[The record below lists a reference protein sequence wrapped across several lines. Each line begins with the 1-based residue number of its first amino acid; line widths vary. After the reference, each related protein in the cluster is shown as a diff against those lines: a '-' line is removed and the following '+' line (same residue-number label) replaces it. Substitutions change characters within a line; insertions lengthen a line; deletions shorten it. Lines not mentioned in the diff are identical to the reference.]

1 MKASYLSHLFTTILL
16 LSPLSTFALSI
27 NEIANQQSEQILREQ
42 QQQLKLQERKR
53 NLDELER
60 SLFIINPPVPQ
71 EKPSAE
77 TAPSVCFNI
86 IDIELQGADNL
97 LGVEKEALVKPYLN
111 RCLTA
116 KDIDQL
122 RVSIDRFYI
131 KKGWLLSRAYL
142 LPKQNIK
149 SGKLVFK
156 VLEGVLDSIELNE
169 NSLTDRMQVR
179 MAFPYMVGEVLYIRD
194 IEQGLEQMNR
204 PASNRAKMDIIPVK
218 DKPGYGKIRIK
229 NTYDNRYRY
238 SIGYDNLGYD
248 STGQQQGKLTA
259 DLDNLLFINDNLML
273 TATQYMGAD
282 KNIKDNQSLTANLS
296 FPMGY
301 WTINANSS
309 NSRYLSTVKD
319 NSGSF
324 QLSGNSATQRIKL
337 SRVAHRNQ
345 KTKTNFSFELAN
357 KVNNSYLQDVRL
369 DSSSRTLT
377 VFTINIEHVIRTANT
392 FWSYSMDYARGLDLF
407 DAVEDGPVRNN
418 NTPRAQ
424 FEKLG
429 WAISAS
435 RPIKTLGKKW
445 RYRGSLIGQYAIDPL
460 FGSEQISVG
469 DTNTV
474 RGYRNNP
481 LSGDSGTY
489 FRNDFSWASQTNK
502 GLLKGLNIILGLDA
516 GFVQAKNG
524 NISNSG
530 EASAWLMGGALGLS
544 QNIRWA
550 KHQQLSWSAT
560 LAAPIFSPSYIVK
573 DNSVFY
579 ASLNWKFW

>member
-489 FRNDFSWASQTNK
+489 FRNDFSWASQTKK

-530 EASAWLMGGALGLS
+530 EANAWLMGGALGLS

-550 KHQQLSWSAT
+550 KHQQLNWSAT